1 LPKASEFPFA
11 VSVRVRDELVPFDE
25 GGRTFYQNAGDTD
38 RDGIELAH
46 GWQLGSATFLN
57 AL

>member
-1 LPKASEFPFA
+1 
-11 VSVRVRDELVPFDE
+11 VPFDE